1 MVSRLNIVNYITRCL
16 RLDNYAPFK
25 IKTIPETIRINE
37 TIEFTIII
45 PFPVKNDLNLF
56 ATEIFNRSVMK
67 YDKRTI
73 EKKITKLVNDFPLE
87 GDDTIVT
94 PPQNIKTPTFKI
106 LMANPF
112 TARPK

>member
-1 MVSRLNIVNYITRCL
+1 MFFLNFPYIPL
-16 RLDNYAPFK
+16 I
-25 IKTIPETIRINE
+25 IKTTPETIKIND

-45 PFPVKNDLNLF
+45 PFPVKRDLNLF
-56 ATEIFNRSVMK
+56 ATEILKRSVIK

-73 EKKITKLVNDFPLE
+73 EKKRTKLVNDFPLE

-106 LMANPF
+106 LMAKPF